1 MEQAVNMFTGGMVL
15 DSHPLVQSSDTLSD
29 ALNATYIT
37 MNGNEVVLQN
47 DMGNRRVDNAY
58 LPAGYEPVG
67 IKEHG
72 GIIYIAAYNPIT
84 HRSQIGSF
92 PSPERNMGTEYEDN
106 ITEFSL
112 TKFVESDNII
122 ETTNGV
128 SFLKDDIMLIPLT
141 KDTSLHAGDKFTVYS
156 GDIWGWGNNGWLT
169 NFGSEDLNGP
179 KKYENPLKNSYFTLS
194 LGIMNSQNEFSD
206 ITSSLERFDSYG
218 NIIKGLDSDED
229 KFNTGYFIAPSGWKN
244 NVNNGL
250 TNGDATLL
258 ENRGKI
264 GANTYAY
271 KLTGPLYLK
280 AQFNH
285 IQTFSYSMNMSKVF
299 QTANQ
304 GEEPT
309 FTINLYVT
317 GTATYNCPDSEEL
330 QNPDEYFNSFKLL
343 YKNLR
348 NPHGNYQ
355 NIMVGDIISKEPRIY
370 DSTTGLYTSTITKCF
385 KINNLVAANFTTS
398 ETEENRSL
406 YYMIAVPI
414 FHPTNNNILDS
425 NINDQNIYLSN
436 LSEEGILDIAKIGT
450 NNCELKMWRYK
461 NTVENNQVTSTL
473 LDYRFDC
480 YKDTDTEFKNFS
492 ITLINQSSTQNPI
505 VLNDLITIPDEITT
519 GRQEFLI
526 DWTTVE
532 EAKRIKFQDLYLAR
546 IDYTE
551 STISGSNDPSQKT
564 IVRFILGTKLFN
576 PCYDESNEDYTSDFG
591 IFMGTKNQGF
601 YEGSYTYDDNG
612 NNVTLSHSI
621 PYTDGSDR
629 RRDKYLNLWNKI
641 TIAEDPEL
649 FSTLYQTSIEGGKP
663 ISEENFYEYSEKR
676 KTYNIEVRYNK
687 NWKIEDKDLFVKSI
701 TVNNPNTTVS
711 ISYEDISQDTNY
723 NIVENGEFLTPE
735 REQNY
740 NNSATQ
746 SPIELTEDSNNNKF
760 SFKIILKDRMEFK
773 YGEKETRLIGKA
785 YIDLDSVTFKNE
797 IIKLMD
803 NEQRYMS
810 IQCQVNPEFDGGYAM
825 YANST
830 YIGGDNDAAS
840 MWGVHAHQA
849 TIVFQA
855 YANYPYW
862 DFHNYNISDAYETF
876 IKPFFKETKCPFTF
890 GLTGEPGTNSY
901 NLGNNYYTE
910 FSNLN
915 GQWINGA
922 YYSFVNNFDQAHYFD
937 GRKFTRVWWMDE
949 DGNPCLLNNST
960 RIAYSYNSNSL
971 GLFYTGDSEIE
982 QYIKEHLYND
992 ILKFLGW
999 VKIGGLFYALM
1010 VPLENYY
1017 YKAYYINPNNY
1028 LFSEDTEVNLKVN
1041 INYTLNTISGGGT
1054 NINYAEQNDSCL
1066 KFYINS
1072 NTSKTITKQKTY
1084 TYHLGEYA
1092 QSLFNFAQS
1101 YDLSSYSID
1110 LESGN
1115 IISDKD
1121 PLKRLYIRGSNGII
1135 KEAPTFYPIQI
1146 NQGTKNKFPIV
1157 CKKKYSTTQE
1167 DISNNVLIVP
1177 IENWGDRL
1185 SLYPDL
1191 YQARKARAQL
1201 ELRASTKDIPILFEE
1216 DLVIDNENFFN
1227 T

>member
-128 SFLKDDIMLIPLT
+128 NFLKDDIMLIPLT

-156 GDIWGWGNNGWLT
+156 GDVWGWGNNGWLT
-169 NFGSEDLNGP
+169 NFGPEDLNGP

-250 TNGDATLL
+250 TNGNATLL

-299 QTANQ
+299 QEVNQ
-304 GEEPT
+304 GEEAK

-330 QNPDEYFNSFKLL
+330 QNPDKYFDSFKLL
-343 YKNLR
+343 YKDLGS
-348 NPHGNYQ
+348 PYGNYQ
-355 NIMVGDIISKEPRIY
+355 NVMVGDIISKEPRIY

-385 KINNLVAANFTTS
+385 KIRDLVAANFTTS

-414 FHPTNNNILDS
+414 FHPTNNNILDQ

-436 LSEEGILDIAKIGT
+436 LSEEGTLDIAKIGT

-473 LDYRFDC
+473 LDYKFNC

-492 ITLINQSSTQNPI
+492 ITLINQSSAQDPI
-505 VLNDLITIPDEITT
+505 VLKDLITIPDEITT

-526 DWTTVE
+526 DWTAVE
-532 EAKRIKFQDLYLAR
+532 ETKRIKFQDLYLAR

-551 STISGSNDPSQKT
+551 STISGSSDPSKKT

-576 PCYDESNEDYTSDFG
+576 PCYDESNKDYTSDFG

-601 YEGSYTYDDNG
+601 YEGSYNYNENG
-612 NNVTLSHSI
+612 NDYRLSYSI
-621 PYTDGSDR
+621 PYTDESDR

-649 FSTLYQTSIEGGKP
+649 LSTLNQTSIEGGKP
-663 ISEENFYEYSEKR
+663 VSTENFYEYSEKI
-676 KTYNIEVRYNK
+676 KTYDIEVRYNK

-711 ISYEDISQDTNY
+711 ISNEDISQDTNY
-723 NIVENGEFLTPE
+723 NIVKNGSEFLTPG
-735 REQNY
+735 REQTY
-740 NNSATQ
+740 NNSATE
-746 SPIELTEDSNNNKF
+746 SPTNLTEDSNNNKF
-760 SFKIILKDRMEFK
+760 SFQIILKDRMEFK
-773 YGEKETRLIGKA
+773 YGDKETRLIGKA

-797 IIKLMD
+797 LIKLMD

-810 IQCQVNPEFDGGYAM
+810 IQCQVNPQFDGGYTM

-830 YIGGDNDAAS
+830 YIGGNNDASS
-840 MWGVHAHQA
+840 MWGTHAHQA

-855 YANYPYW
+855 YINYPSW
-862 DFHNYNISDAYETF
+862 DFNNYNISDAYETF
-876 IKPFFKETKCPFTF
+876 IKPFFKEIKCPFTF

-937 GRKFTRVWWMDE
+937 GTKFTRVWWVDE
-949 DGNPCLLNNST
+949 DGSPCLLNNSIRT
-960 RIAYSYNSNSL
+960 TSYNSL
-971 GLFYTGDSEIE
+971 GLFYIGASEIE
-982 QYIKEHLYND
+982 QEIKEHLYND

-999 VKIGGLFYALM
+999 VKIGGTFHALM

-1041 INYTLNTISGGGT
+1041 INYTLDTTSGT
-1054 NINYAEQNDSCL
+1054 NVSYSEQNNSCL
-1066 KFYINS
+1066 KFYIDS
-1072 NTSKTITKQKTY
+1072 TNTPKTLTKQKTY

-1185 SLYPDL
+1185 SFYPDL

-1216 DLVIDNENFFN
+1216 DLVIDNDNFFN